1 MLLRALLL
9 LVLVTAASLAL
20 TYALGE
26 KVLIALG
33 LILLQIQIIGKKLVS
48 LELPAILAWLKAQAV
63 LFFRIELLKKWVMTT
78 LLPLLMGSA
87 LRRRL
92 EGVILTAK
100 AEIGARYSAM
110 MQWYGGL
117 GLAERIVAAL
127 IVLIGTFALSVSS
140 LGLWLVLFSVKLPF
154 WLIAVGTTLGKSLTS
169 TVSKMVFRTVAFFNL
184 GLLWAMLRRGLSEDL
199 LRRKHRFEFRVA
211 RIVVRQRRLTLRQLE
226 AQKHSV
232 ALRWALFRE
241 GLRQLWRGRDAG

>member
-9 LVLVTAASLAL
+9 LALVTAASLAL

-92 EGVILTAK
+92 EGVILAAK
-100 AEIGARYSAM
+100 AENIGDDASVRAK
-110 MQWYGGL
+110 GL
-117 GLAERIVAAL
+117 LSQVDDAAL
-127 IVLIGTFALSVSS
+127 KGMEVVEKAAPALAA
-140 LGLWLVLFSVKLPF
+140 LG
-154 WLIAVGTTLGKSLTS
+154 
-169 TVSKMVFRTVAFFNL
+169 MVFGASRLA
-184 GLLWAMLRRGLSEDL
+184 RP
-199 LRRKHRFEFRVA
+199 RRKKSKKR
-211 RIVVRQRRLTLRQLE
+211 
-226 AQKHSV
+226 
-232 ALRWALFRE
+232 
-241 GLRQLWRGRDAG
+241 